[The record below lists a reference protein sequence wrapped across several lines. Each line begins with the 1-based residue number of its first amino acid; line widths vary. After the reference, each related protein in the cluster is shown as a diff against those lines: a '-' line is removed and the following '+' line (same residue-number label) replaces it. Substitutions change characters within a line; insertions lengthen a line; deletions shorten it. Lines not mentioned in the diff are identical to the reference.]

1 MLCKNL
7 VIREH
12 FGTENERKIGT
23 HIQNALLVEIR
34 SYMKDNII
42 DCLAEGDDI
51 LIINFTDK
59 ISLRQLSSL
68 WYGGRVAQIMF
79 RGYTFNIEA
88 RGDVRG
94 SLIERKTNQE
104 ICRVKDKSNNCNFYQ
119 VMSQFA
125 KSDKSLYA
133 MLDKEHPKY
142 ELDMTDHNWWELF
155 ITTPSGEKT
164 DGAVL
169 DSDSLLG
176 AIADVIV
183 YLDDWVDY
191 ASGN

>member
-51 LIINFTDK
+51 MIINFTDK

-68 WYGGRVAQIMF
+68 WYGGCVAQILF

-88 RGDVRG
+88 RGDIRG

-104 ICRVKDKSNNCNFYQ
+104 ICRVKDKSNNWQ
-119 VMSQFA
+119 P
-125 KSDKSLYA
+125 
-133 MLDKEHPKY
+133 PKTLSNHLKY
-142 ELDMTDHNWWELF
+142 G
-155 ITTPSGEKT
+155 I
-164 DGAVL
+164 
-169 DSDSLLG
+169 
-176 AIADVIV
+176 I
-183 YLDDWVDY
+183 
-191 ASGN
+191 